1 MADPID
7 YDRLAE
13 AIADA
18 IDSKGTA
25 EALDRETEALRET
38 TREKLKFIKSMRES
52 SSVTATFSKI
62 LTGKTEDLSA
72 TIEKNR
78 KVLDDLS
85 EKYEQ
90 ASTDEQRR
98 QIKEEQRETRRAVL
112 FQNLSVAFAGASLG
126 VIKFTATLVDAAGA
140 AGAQLVRGIQ
150 NSSNGVQMGANILN
164 AGVGLANSAAQ
175 GLAGIT
181 TAVGTGL
188 MAVLKGPFKLL
199 GAAVAGLGTAFGF
212 LAERVSRVVKFGI
225 EILSVEL
232 EKTISGFRATTQAGA
247 LFADGLTGMR
257 VAARSAMLTVD
268 QFAKVLS
275 VHSRDLAQLGM
286 GVTQGAL
293 KMGRVLSTGGDQM
306 RDRLLK
312 LGYSFEEQAGLVA
325 ETMSQMRGLGGPL
338 RATDT
343 EIVQQTQKYAESLR
357 LIAGITGED
366 AKKKVEQARQQS
378 RVLAFQQYLAG
389 KDEKQ
394 RLAINAAMATM
405 TEAEKRNL
413 MDRAVLG
420 TVINKE
426 GAIYEATVAGARAK
440 GEEAFRLLQTNN
452 LTAEANARLNA
463 QYGGQIKESTMAQK
477 SIAIAGYVLG
487 GQMGNVAAAM
497 LESAEQA
504 TIYMADAVKSAAAAV
519 EAQAT
524 TNDKLTNSLNSATI
538 AAQNMAIKLQEL
550 LDPFLEMYADITAKM
565 LTEIEKTFSQMQK
578 EIGAWARG
586 EKSPTATSERLEGI
600 KADVAKKGETVE
612 SVGSKVK
619 YAGAGIAGLGALAT
633 VAGAIM
639 SLTGVGAAAGV
650 PLMAAGGKMIAGG
663 AKVGLA
669 GWTMESAGEFAKD
682 QAKEDGLV
690 EKIGKMIGY
699 RRGGISKGPG
709 SGYLQKL
716 HGTEAIVPL
725 PDGKNIPVKVNLGAA
740 LNDAGIDLNREP
752 VQIELGTMLKEAG
765 VDLNKKE
772 PARFDL
778 GTLLNDAGINLTDN
792 LASVDA
798 FKGSIDYGAET
809 FKDTFNFVKTG
820 INSTE
825 SMMSTYI
832 DDILAK
838 LSSESTETVSRV
850 IDEFN
855 IVSKNLFRDFGKGAE
870 DSLKSNTVS
879 LDTIKT
885 RSVSPGAVGLESSK
899 TELRIAKP
907 MMDSVVNE
915 LKEKIE
921 LTSVNTVESKLATT
935 NLTLDQ
941 ESILQLRSAM
951 TNNNQEVT
959 GLLTTQNDLLQQSIL
974 SMDRL
979 AGLMSDT
986 YTVNNRMYREMT

>member
-13 AIADA
+13 AIASAMERSTTADA
-18 IDSKGTA
+18 IDREI
-25 EALDRETEALRET
+25 EATQESTK
-38 TREKLKFIKSMRES
+38 EKLKFIKAMKES
-52 SSVTATFSKI
+52 SGITGTFSRI
-62 LTGKTEDLSA
+62 LTGKTEDLAA

-78 KVLDDLS
+78 NALDDLS
-85 EKYEQ
+85 ERYRQ
-90 ASTDEQRR
+90 ATTDEQRR
-98 QIKEEQRETRRAVL
+98 QIKEEQRETRRAAL
-112 FQNLSVAFAGASLG
+112 FQNLSVAFSNASLG
-126 VIKFTATLVDAAGA
+126 VIKFTTTLVDAAGT
-140 AGAQLVRGIQ
+140 AGAQFVRGLQ
-150 NSSNGVQMGANILN
+150 SSSNGIQMGASILN

-175 GLAGIT
+175 GLAGAT
-181 TAVGTGL
+181 TAIGTGL
-188 MAVLKGPFKLL
+188 MAILRGPFKLL

-212 LAERVSRVVKFGI
+212 LAERVTRVVKFGI
-225 EILSVEL
+225 EVLSVEL
-232 EKTISGFRATTQAGA
+232 EKTIAGYRATSQAGA
-247 LFADGLTGMR
+247 LFADGLSGMR
-257 VAARSAMLTVD
+257 QAARSATLTVD

-312 LGYSFEEQAGLVA
+312 LGYGFEEQAGLVA

-366 AKKKVEQARQQS
+366 AKKKIEQARQQS

-426 GAIYEATVAGARAK
+426 GAIYEATVKGARSK

-452 LTAEANARLNA
+452 LTAETNAKLNA
-463 QYGGQIKESTMAQK
+463 EYGGQIKESTMAQK

-487 GQMGNVAAAM
+487 GQIGNVAAAM

-504 TIYMADAVKSAAAAV
+504 TIYMADAVKAAGEAV
-519 EAQAT
+519 TAQAT
-524 TNDKLTNSLNSATI
+524 TNDKLTNSLNNATI
-538 AAQNMAIKLQEL
+538 AAQNMALKLQEL

-565 LTEIEKTFSQMQK
+565 LTEIEKTFGIMQK

-586 EKSPTATSERLEGI
+586 ESSPGGTSERLEGI
-600 KADVAKKGETVE
+600 KKDI
-612 SVGSKVK
+612 GSKAATTEEIGSKTK
-619 YAGAGIAGLGALAT
+619 YAGMGIAGLGALAT
-633 VAGAIM
+633 AAGAIM

-650 PLMAAGGKMIAGG
+650 PLMAAGKTMMFGG

-669 GWTMESAGEFAKD
+669 GAGIEAGGEWAKE

-690 EKIGKMIGY
+690 EKIGKMLGY
-699 RRGGISKGPG
+699 RRGGISRGPA

-725 PDGKNIPVKVNLGAA
+725 PDGKNIPVKVNLGDA
-740 LNDAGIDLNREP
+740 LNDAGIEAQNEP
-752 VQIELGTMLKEAG
+752 MRI
-765 VDLNKKE
+765 DI
-772 PARFDL
+772 
-778 GTLLNDAGINLTDN
+778 GTLLRDSGINLTDN
-792 LASVDA
+792 LAAVDA
-798 FKGSIDYGAET
+798 FKGSIDYGATTLKNT
-809 FKDTFNFVKTG
+809 FDYVKSG
-820 INSTE
+820 VNSTE
-825 SMMSTYI
+825 TVMSNYI
-832 DDILAK
+832 DDV
-838 LSSESTETVSRV
+838 LSRVATESKQTVSRV
-850 IDEFN
+850 IDEFGA
-855 IVSKNLFRDFGKGAE
+855 VSRTVFKGFGKNAGE
-870 DSLKSNTVS
+870 TVKQNTLS
-879 LDTIKT
+879 LDAIRTKT
-885 RSVSPGAVGLESSK
+885 LAPGAVGLDSRK
-899 TELRIAKP
+899 TTLRTAKP
-907 MMDSVVNE
+907 ELDSIVND

-921 LTSVNTVESKLATT
+921 VTSVNSIENKLSTT
-935 NLTLDQ
+935 NLKLDQ
-941 ESILQLRSAM
+941 DSVTQLKTAM
-951 TNNNQEVT
+951 VGGNSEVKE
-959 GLLTTQNDLLQQSIL
+959 LLTAQNELLQKSIV

-979 AGLMSDT
+979 ADLMGDNNA
-986 YTVNNRMYREMT
+986 VNTRMYREMT